1 MAYTLNISQMQDAF
15 LLPCSVVRK
24 YLKLATPAAVK
35 VILWIC
41 CSASDEISPEKA
53 AAELGLDINEV
64 NETLLFWKSVGM
76 LNGEP
81 ENNAGS
87 APRQIAVLR
96 QQKPS
101 REETARR
108 GLESKEIAFLL
119 HEAEMKFGRTLRQN
133 EVSTLVWLYDDEGI
147 PAAAIL
153 MIIEYAISEN
163 RGTIG
168 FVERTAVDWLNRGIA
183 QDVRAVE
190 NEIVKMR
197 SCYSAWG
204 IVQSAMG
211 IERRSPSNAE
221 LETAHLW
228 VNEWHYSSEMLKS
241 AYDRCVDATSK
252 FSVPYIRKIIE
263 KWHKSGVKTTDDLKK
278 YESEGQKNA
287 ETDTKKSASYD
298 IEKAMQS
305 MF

>member
-15 LLPCSVVRK
+15 LMPRSVVRK
-24 YLKLATPAAVK
+24 YLKLATPAVVK

-41 CSASDEISPEKA
+41 CNNTDKILAETA

-64 NETLLFWKSVGM
+64 NEALMFWESVGV

-81 ENNAGS
+81 ENGKVA
-87 APRQIAVLR
+87 APLQKAVLR

-108 GLESKEIAFLL
+108 GLQSKEVAFLL
-119 HEAEMKFGRTLRQN
+119 REAEMKFGRTLRQN
-133 EVSTLVWLYDDEGI
+133 EISTLVWLYDDEGI

-163 RGTIG
+163 RATIG
-168 FVERTAVDWLNRGIA
+168 FVERTAVEWLNRGIA

-190 NEIVKMR
+190 DEIVKMR
-197 SCYSAWG
+197 LRYSSWG

-211 IERRSPSNAE
+211 IERRSPSNSE

-228 VNEWHYSSEMLKS
+228 VNEWGYSSEMLKL

-252 FSVPYIRKIIE
+252 FSMPYIRKIIE
-263 KWHKSGVKTTDDLKK
+263 KWHKSGIKTAEDLEK
-278 YESEGQKNA
+278 YESEGQK
-287 ETDTKKSASYD
+287 TDTAAANKNASYD
-298 IEKAMQS
+298 IDKAMQS

>member
-15 LLPCSVVRK
+15 LMPRSVVRK

-41 CSASDEISPEKA
+41 CNNTDKALAETA

-64 NETLLFWKSVGM
+64 NEALMFWESVGV

-81 ENNAGS
+81 KNGTVA
-87 APRQIAVLR
+87 APLQKAVLR

-108 GLESKEIAFLL
+108 GLQSKEVAFLL
-119 HEAEMKFGRTLRQN
+119 REAEMKFGRTLRQN
-133 EVSTLVWLYDDEGI
+133 EISTLVWLYDDEGI

-163 RGTIG
+163 RATIG
-168 FVERTAVDWLNRGIA
+168 FVERTAVEWLNRGIA

-197 SCYSAWG
+197 SRYSSWG

-211 IERRSPSNAE
+211 IERRSPSNSE

-228 VNEWHYSSEMLKS
+228 VNEWGYSSEMLKL

-252 FSVPYIRKIIE
+252 FSMPYIRKIIE
-263 KWHKSGVKTTDDLKK
+263 KWHKSGIKTVEDLEK
-278 YESEGQKNA
+278 YESEGQK
-287 ETDTKKSASYD
+287 TDAAAANKNASYD
-298 IEKAMQS
+298 IDKAMQS

>member
-15 LLPCSVVRK
+15 LMPRSVVRK
-24 YLKLATPAAVK
+24 YLKLASPAAVK
-35 VILWIC
+35 VMLWIC
-41 CSASDEISPEKA
+41 CNNTGEILPEKA
-53 AAELGLDINEV
+53 AAELVLDINEI
-64 NETLLFWKSVGM
+64 NEALIFWESVGI

-81 ENNAGS
+81 ESAAVA
-87 APRQIAVLR
+87 APRQKAVLR
-96 QQKPS
+96 HQKPS

-108 GLESKEIAFLL
+108 GLQSKEVAFLL
-119 HEAEMKFGRTLRQN
+119 REAEMKFGRTLRQN
-133 EVSTLVWLYDDEGI
+133 EISTLVWLYDDEGI

-163 RGTIG
+163 RATIG

-190 NEIVKMR
+190 EEIVKMR
-197 SCYSAWG
+197 SRYSSWG

-211 IERRSPSNAE
+211 IERRSPSNSE

-228 VNEWHYSSEMLKS
+228 VNEWGYSSEMLKL
-241 AYDRCVDATSK
+241 AYYRCVDATSK
-252 FSVPYIRKIIE
+252 FSMPYIRKIIE
-263 KWHKSGVKTTDDLKK
+263 KWHKSGVKTAEELEK
-278 YESEGQKNA
+278 YESGEQKSGIYSA
-287 ETDTKKSASYD
+287 KKSASYD
-298 IEKAMQS
+298 IDKAMQS